1 MMCARVALISPLVAV
16 SGWQSPAFAQQRKVD
31 VELIFA
37 IDASDSVGH
46 TEFKLQADG
55 LAAALSDPTVHTTIA
70 TRASIGQ
77 SPSPWSSG
85 PAPDNISSAC
95 PGPCWK
101 APTRPWRR
109 RPRSAP
115 SGNPSPGGVTS
126 ISGIIDFARGLFP
139 ANEFDETRMVLDI
152 SSDGRHNHGAPV
164 GPARASALLDRVTIN
179 ALAITN
185 EYADLDV
192 YFREQ
197 VIGGTDTF
205 AEKANGYA
213 DYPRAIRAKLLRELA
228 NVPTS

>member
-1 MMCARVALISPLVAV
+1 VVEWASTGQHIQRLPWTLLESPDTA
-16 SGWQSPAFAQQRKVD
+16 
-31 VELIFA
+31 
-37 IDASDSVGH
+37 
-46 TEFKLQADG
+46 
-55 LAAALSDPTVHTTIA
+55 LAAAAEIRTF
-70 TRASIGQ
+70 
-77 SPSPWSSG
+77 
-85 PAPDNISSAC
+85 
-95 PGPCWK
+95 
-101 APTRPWRR
+101 RR
-109 RPRSAP
+109 SFAR
-115 SGNPSPGGVTS
+115 GVTS

-139 ANEFDETRMVLDI
+139 ANEFDGTRLVLDI

-164 GPARASALLDRVTIN
+164 GPARASALLDGVTIN